1 MPAPAFIQCVDELVE
16 ESSVASCLKIFEY
29 MEGPEYLYYMSKHA
43 INLPVT
49 ISVQIAGS
57 KQRATQ
63 NGREG

>member
-1 MPAPAFIQCVDELVE
+1 MVVAFPARSKKSNTSPLPP
-16 ESSVASCLKIFEY
+16 STIFEY